1 MVGAHICLWRIRTSG
16 QQSGSVHRN
25 QLSRTYHFVCL
36 ARVELDL
43 AVLCPI
49 FDLRILIQNSFA
61 NRNMRTDVTVRR
73 FSWPLPAALI
83 AVLALMVLFPT
94 PSHAYAGPG
103 AGFAVLS
110 SFWTLFVA
118 FLYSA
123 YAFLTWPLRH
133 LLRLLRRRKGSGKA
147 QIKRAVILGFD
158 GMDPELAERFI
169 GEGMLPNLARLQ
181 QQGTFRKLRTTF
193 PPISPVAWSTFM
205 TGVNPGKH
213 NIYDFL
219 ARDQNNYL
227 PFLSSAEIRGPKRSV
242 KIGKYTIPLGKARIK
257 GMRRGT
263 PFWHWLGEAGI
274 FSSVIRVPVT
284 FPPEKFSGVLL
295 SGMCVPD
302 LKGSQG
308 TFCFCTTR
316 REGDKF
322 REGGVRIPIHRN
334 GSVLKTYIPGPD
346 DPLAGEQS
354 RELRAHFEIRPHLD
368 RAQAQITTD
377 SEQFTLKVGE
387 YSEWISVKFKA
398 GLGFSARGI
407 CKFYLKEVSPEVEV
421 YVTPVNID
429 PGRPDLPIAHPVT
442 YSIYLAKLF
451 GPYATLGLAEDTW
464 ALNEKVLDDS
474 AFLAQCYS
482 NHHDREQMLF
492 DALEKTKQGLCACVF
507 DTTDRVQHMFWR
519 YLEEDHPAARDVPR
533 DQRPQVIPDLYRR
546 MDDLVGRVMQQ
557 IDGDTLLLVVSDH
570 GFKSFARCVNVN
582 AWLHQNG
589 YLALKPGKTESG
601 DWFEDVDWSRTRA
614 YTMGLN
620 GLYLNLKGRER
631 QGIVK
636 PGADAEALKK
646 DLQSKLD
653 GLTDPASGKTGITN
667 VFDCDTTYAGPYVD
681 NAPDLIVGYAAGFR
695 ASWDSVMGKV
705 TTQIFEDNLKAWSG
719 DHCIDP
725 RLVPGVLFSNRK
737 IADEKPEI
745 VDVAPTMLQLF
756 GLKIPAYIDGN
767 AWAVTAPNA

>member
-1 MVGAHICLWRIRTSG
+1 MRGDSKIRRSPRLMG
-16 QQSGSVHRN
+16 
-25 QLSRTYHFVCL
+25 
-36 ARVELDL
+36 
-43 AVLCPI
+43 
-49 FDLRILIQNSFA
+49 
-61 NRNMRTDVTVRR
+61 
-73 FSWPLPAALI
+73 ALI
-83 AVLALMVLFPT
+83 AVLVLIVLCPT
-94 PSHAYAGPG
+94 PSHAYVGPG

-133 LLRLLRRRKGSGKA
+133 LLRLLRRRKSSGKA

-169 GEGMLPNLARLQ
+169 AEGKLPNLAQLQ

-193 PPISPVAWSTFM
+193 PAISPVAWSTFM

-219 ARDQNNYL
+219 ARDQSNYL
-227 PFLSSAEIRGPKRSV
+227 PFLSSAEIKGPKRSL
-242 KIGKYTIPLGKARIK
+242 KIGKYTIPLGKAQIK

-263 PFWHWLGEAGI
+263 PFWHWLGKAGI

-284 FPPEKFSGVLL
+284 FPPEKFPGVLL

-308 TFCFCTTR
+308 TFCLCTTR
-316 REGDKF
+316 ADGDKF

-334 GSVLKTYIPGPD
+334 GSVLTTYVPGPD
-346 DPLAGEQS
+346 DPLAPEQG
-354 RELRAHFEIRPHLD
+354 RELRSNFEIRPD
-368 RAQAQITTD
+368 TSKAQAQITTD
-377 SEQFTLKVGE
+377 SEKFTLKVGE
-387 YSEWISVKFKA
+387 YSDWISIKFKA

-464 ALNEKVLDDS
+464 ALNEKVLDDD

-519 YLEEDHPAARDVPR
+519 YLEEDHPAARELPR
-533 DQRPQVIPDLYRR
+533 DQRPQVIPDLYCR

-570 GFKSFARCVNVN
+570 GFKSFARCVNIN

-631 QGIVK
+631 EGIVQAGK
-636 PGADAEALKK
+636 EAEALKEE
-646 DLQSKLD
+646 LRAKLD
-653 GLTDPASGKTGITN
+653 GLSDPDSDKIGITN
-667 VFDCDTTYAGPYVD
+667 VFDCDATYAGPYVD

-737 IADEKPEI
+737 ITDEKPAI
-745 VDVAPTMLQLF
+745 VDVAPTMLKLF
-756 GLKIPAYIDGN
+756 GVALPGNLDGKPWTVAAAAN
-767 AWAVTAPNA
+767 STT